1 MGKGILMKKL
11 SIICLL
17 VVGIILISGCIDEE
31 KTNSKTS
38 TISQSSNNETSK
50 ETSASPSISISS
62 PSDNYSSAELLTFVE
77 RMFTY
82 PRMMN
87 ISLFPGEL
95 PGDLP
100 VVVPIPEDAVVI
112 GSTVYS
118 NEYQQIQIILDVPK
132 DPGEIVDFYRNN
144 LEKAGWNESEGFYPE
159 ERGFTSFYMPESIN
173 FCRFE
178 GKGPSLTITSY
189 ESNGDEPTDVRL
201 NLDTNP
207 RNPTC
212 RIISDP
218 YQGIHPAENVIPI
231 LEPPKGAQQ
240 RGGGGGGSDD
250 QYYSEATLKTELSVL
265 ELEDHYQN
273 QLAKAGWELK
283 ETLSNS
289 SITLSTWSFTDEL
302 GDQWSGILFVNE
314 VGKSDLYFVYF
325 TVQLVY

>member
-1 MGKGILMKKL
+1 MRKL
-11 SIICLL
+11 LTICLL
-17 VVGIILISGCIDEE
+17 VAGIILISGCIDEE
-31 KTNSKTS
+31 KTNSETS
-38 TISQSSNNETSK
+38 TISQSSINEPLM
-50 ETSASPSISISS
+50 EISASPSISISS

-82 PRMMN
+82 PGIMN

-95 PGDLP
+95 PGNLP

-112 GSTVYS
+112 GSSVYS
-118 NEYQQIQIILDVPK
+118 DEYQQIQIILDVQE
-132 DPGEIVDFYRNN
+132 DPSEIVDFYKNN
-144 LEKAGWNESEGFYPE
+144 LEKAGWNETKGFYPE
-159 ERGFTSFYMPESIN
+159 ESGFTSFYMPESTI

-189 ESNGDEPTDVRL
+189 ASNGNEPTDVRL

-207 RNPTC
+207 RNPIC
-212 RIISDP
+212 RINSDP
-218 YQGIHPAENVIPI
+218 YQGIYQAENVIPI
-231 LEPPKGAQQ
+231 LIPPKGAQQ

-250 QYYSEATLKTELSVL
+250 QQYSETTLKTELSVL

-273 QLAKAGWELK
+273 QLVEAGWELK
-283 ETLSNS
+283 ENVSNS